1 MKFNLRIED
10 LEVRS
15 CNINLLSDGEHNRA
29 EIVEWS
35 KGRDKK
41 ETYPLP
47 NALSFLGWGPHLWL
61 DNELAGELEKLGLA
75 KSFKVIIKWKEKTKC
90 K

>member
-35 KGRDKK
+35 KGTGK
-41 ETYPLP
+41 TQSHSCTLAYW
-47 NALSFLGWGPHLWL
+47 NL
-61 DNELAGELEKLGLA
+61 DEEGYDLQFVGGRPFDTDTGIFMKLA
-75 KSFKVIIKWKEKTKC
+75 KHGQQILDDA
-90 K
+90 